1 MRSWDPVQAFVAA
14 VRLGSFS
21 AAAREQ
27 GVSTAF
33 ISRAVRALE
42 ARLDTQLLHRT
53 TRRLHL
59 TEAGRVY
66 YDRVSELLHGFDSAE
81 AELASFQQSLQG
93 ELHISLATTY
103 GERYVAP
110 HINVFARRH
119 PQLQIRMDFSNRVVD
134 LIEHGYDLALRTG
147 PVDTDR
153 LEAIRLGQRRL
164 YVVAAPA
171 YLQAHGTPQ
180 RPADLRRHR
189 CLIGSSPQW
198 SFAHD
203 RRLTVEGDYQASS
216 GLALVDAARRGMG
229 LAQLPDFYVED
240 ALEEGALV
248 PVLEPFA
255 ANDGAVWLVT
265 PRSRH
270 RAPKVSQLITWLCQH
285 VSETPWR
292 QP

>member
-1 MRSWDPVQAFVAA
+1 MRSWDGVQAFVAA

-27 GVSTAF
+27 KVSTAF
-33 ISRAVRALE
+33 VSRAVRALE

-66 YDRVSELLHGFDSAE
+66 YARVSELLHGFDSAE

-93 ELHISLATTY
+93 ELRISLATTY

-110 HINVFARRH
+110 HINAFASRH
-119 PQLQIRMDFSNRVVD
+119 PQLRVHMDFSNRVVD
-134 LIEHGYDLALRTG
+134 LVEHGYDLALRTG
-147 PVDTDR
+147 PVDPAR
-153 LEAIRLGQRRL
+153 LETVRLGQRRL

-171 YLQAHGTPQ
+171 YLAAHGTPQ
-180 RPADLRRHR
+180 RPADLRRHA
-189 CLIGSSPQW
+189 CLLGSSPQW
-198 SFAHD
+198 SFANG
-203 RRLTVEGDYQASS
+203 RRLTVQGRYQASS

-229 LAQLPDFYVED
+229 LAQLPDFYVEPELEAGSLT
-240 ALEEGALV
+240 AL
-248 PVLEPFA
+248 LEPFA
-255 ANDGAVWLVT
+255 AEDGAVWLVT

-270 RAPKVSQLITWLCQH
+270 RAPKVTQLIQWLCARIT
-285 VSETPWR
+285 ETPWR